1 MPDRIRDMKEK
12 ISEQNLSIKEKTDA
26 LSDYTVKEICGRA
39 QKGLSFAI
47 LENIGAKE
55 ARVILNKAIKAVPCV
70 VLVFTEKNRLNYV
83 LSSAEGS
90 GYDCKY
96 LCELLNGLYSG
107 KGGGSPRFAQGGGNL
122 CPDFKERGEIFLKT
136 AVENK

>member
-1 MPDRIRDMKEK
+1 M
-12 ISEQNLSIKEKTDA
+12 
-26 LSDYTVKEICGRA
+26 
-39 QKGLSFAI
+39 
-47 LENIGAKE
+47 
-55 ARVILNKAIKAVPCV
+55 PCV

-107 KGGGSPRFAQGGGNL
+107 KAAEVPALPRAA
-122 CPDFKERGEIFLKT
+122 EIFAPILRNGEKSF
-136 AVENK
+136 

>member
-1 MPDRIRDMKEK
+1 M
-12 ISEQNLSIKEKTDA
+12 
-26 LSDYTVKEICGRA
+26 
-39 QKGLSFAI
+39 
-47 LENIGAKE
+47 
-55 ARVILNKAIKAVPCV
+55 
-70 VLVFTEKNRLNYV
+70 LVFTEKNRLNYV

-107 KGGGSPRFAQGGGNL
+107 KGGGNL